1 MVNKKTHLPFDV
13 YARLTWLRRND
24 FHFYI
29 EMQATNLIQ
38 LAMALVIDLK
48 LDRPPG
54 FIGVTPRALVSDA
67 WTSLNQKEVG
77 CKGNLKTTHS
87 HDEKR
92 ALLGYHHISC
102 L

>member
-1 MVNKKTHLPFDV
+1 
-13 YARLTWLRRND
+13 
-24 FHFYI
+24 
-29 EMQATNLIQ
+29 MQATNLIQ

-54 FIGVTPRALVSDA
+54 FIGITPRSLVSDA
-67 WTSLNQKEVG
+67 WTTLHKEVG
-77 CKGNLKTTHS
+77 NKSTMRTTHTLA
-87 HDEKR
+87 EKR